1 MADASLTFHAMLIDV
16 IAWPPN
22 GALRLLD
29 QTLLPDEIRHLE
41 IDTTDGVIEAI
52 QALRVRGAPLIG
64 VAAAMGLAMAA
75 GKRAGSGLTPEW
87 FEAEAA
93 RMAAARPTAVNLRWA
108 ADRMTRAARQAFS
121 GGKNEKQV
129 AQALRDEA
137 QRIWDEDAAMCRAIG
152 EAGAE
157 LIQPGATVL
166 THCNTGRLATGGIGT
181 AFGVILTAHEQGK
194 GIDVIACEARPLRQ
208 GSRLT
213 AWELAQA
220 GIPARVIV
228 DSAAAAI
235 MGAGEVDLAIVGA
248 DRIAANGDTAN
259 KIGTYSLA
267 VLARA
272 HDIPF
277 YIAAPRSTFDLTLE
291 SGDEIPIEERSA
303 SEIPTAKGIAVYNPA
318 FDVTPAELITGIVTD
333 RGVVTPP
340 YSENIRQLFAQ
351 TSPSPVRERGQG

>member
-1 MADASLTFHAMLIDV
+1 MPQVTFLRTFHAMSQIDV
-16 IAWPPN
+16 IGWTPN

-29 QTLLPDEIRHLE
+29 QTLLPDQVRHLE
-41 IDTTDGVIEAI
+41 LDTTDGLIEAI
-52 QALRVRGAPLIG
+52 RMLRVRGAPLIG
-64 VAAAMGLAMAA
+64 VAAAMGLAVIANR
-75 GKRAGSGLTPEW
+75 RAGAGLTGEW
-87 FEAEAA
+87 FEGEAE
-93 RMAAARPTAVNLRWA
+93 RVAAARPTAVNLRWA
-108 ADRMTRAARQAFS
+108 VDRMRRIGREGFS
-121 GGKNEKQV
+121 QGLPEKKI
-129 AQALRDEA
+129 AQLLRDEA
-137 QRIWDEDAAMCRAIG
+137 QRIWEEDAAMCLRMG

-157 LIQPGATVL
+157 VVHPGATVL

-213 AWELAQA
+213 AWELVQA
-220 GIPARVIV
+220 GIPGRVIV
-228 DSAAAAI
+228 DSAAASI

-291 SGDEIPIEERSA
+291 SGNEIPIEERSA
-303 SEIPTAKGIAVYNPA
+303 SEIPTARGIAVYNPA
-318 FDVTPAELITGIVTD
+318 FDVTPAELITGIITD
-333 RGVVTPP
+333 RGIVYPP
-340 YSENIRQLFAQ
+340 YGDSIRKLFD
-351 TSPSPVRERGQG
+351 